1 MTQTKPCG
9 PKDADAGTSRNPL
22 KPGPT
27 AAGHQRDL
35 PALVVVIAVLAVSLR
50 LGLAVATQY
59 TQEDFLITL
68 RYAENIAQGHGFVYN
83 SGERILGTTTPLYAL
98 LLAGAD
104 WLGLPAPIVG
114 KALNILADGGLCLV
128 VYRVLAWVKQENAG
142 VCVAF
147 LVAVNPIQ
155 MRVAISG
162 QESSLAALCGASVWL
177 LFLQRRYIVAYVAG
191 AVLFLLRWDGLL
203 LVAVLT
209 LAILVRERRLPVRAL
224 LAFGLACA
232 PWLVFASW
240 YFGSPIPVTLAAK
253 TVVYGWYFGS
263 ERFPELPRLLF
274 RLGGTP
280 LYAALTIAAV
290 GAWRLCR
297 EHRWAFAPP
306 VAWFALYWIAFL
318 SSRVWLFEWYLVP
331 PLFVYEML
339 AGLGL
344 ATLAERLG
352 ILRQCPLRC
361 AAPLALAGLV
371 GFLNVRD
378 TLSYTRGL
386 QGLEDHLRRP
396 LGRWLRAH
404 SRPTDR
410 IMLEPIGYIGY
421 YSRLPVVDM
430 IGLVTPSMLPCYDR
444 KNACPWLL
452 IADAYRPEW
461 CILRPS
467 EVAPMQRASQ
477 AAGRPWEKY
486 YRHIKSFSYAAP
498 SDKSP
503 TVFEVCQRRSQPT
516 VPARPR
522 LFLEQAP
529 HRPAKAFATTGAREA
544 VGSGGSGSNA
554 SGSQNSVR
562 QFEAQFPA

>member
-35 PALVVVIAVLAVSLR
+35 PALVVVIAVLAVLLR

-104 WLGLPAPIVG
+104 WLGLPAPIIG

-142 VCVAF
+142 VCAAF

-209 LAILVRERRLPVRAL
+209 IAILVRERRLPVRAL

-280 LYAALTIAAV
+280 LYAALTIAAAL
-290 GAWRLCR
+290 GLWRLCR
-297 EHRWAFAPP
+297 ERWTVLAPP
-306 VAWFALYWIAFL
+306 VLWFALYWAAFL
-318 SSRVWLFEWYLVP
+318 VSRVWLFEWYLVP

-339 AGLGL
+339 AGLGI
-344 ATLAERLG
+344 ATVAERIGLG
-352 ILRQCPLRC
+352 RQRLVWY
-361 AAPLALAGLV
+361 AATLALAGLV

-378 TLSYTRGL
+378 ALAYTREL

-396 LGRWLRAH
+396 LGLWLRAH
-404 SRPTDR
+404 SRPMDR
-410 IMLEPIGYIGY
+410 VMLEPIGYIGY
-421 YSRLPVVDM
+421 YSRLPVLDM
-430 IGLVTPSMLPCYDR
+430 TGLVTPSVLPYYDR

-452 IADAYRPEW
+452 IAYVDQPEW
-461 CILRPS
+461 CVLRPS
-467 EVAPMQRASQ
+467 ELAPMQRAAR
-477 AAGRPWEKY
+477 AAGQPWEGRYTHLKT
-486 YRHIKSFSYAAP
+486 FSYTAHPDPAPTTFEVYRRRDQARGPSSARRTTTAP
-498 SDKSP
+498 S
-503 TVFEVCQRRSQPT
+503 
-516 VPARPR
+516 RP
-522 LFLEQAP
+522 
-529 HRPAKAFATTGAREA
+529 GA
-544 VGSGGSGSNA
+544 
-554 SGSQNSVR
+554 VR
-562 QFEAQFPA
+562 

>member
-1 MTQTKPCG
+1 MVI
-9 PKDADAGTSRNPL
+9 S
-22 KPGPT
+22 
-27 AAGHQRDL
+27 
-35 PALVVVIAVLAVSLR
+35 IAVLAVVLR
-50 LGLAVATQY
+50 LGLALATHY

-83 SGERILGTTTPLYAL
+83 TGERILGTTTPLYTL
-98 LLAGAD
+98 LLAGVT
-104 WLGLPAPIVG
+104 WLGLPAPLVG
-114 KALNILADGGLCLV
+114 KTLNVLADGVLCWV
-128 VYRVLAWVKQENAG
+128 VYRSLALAKHEAAG
-142 VCVAF
+142 VWAAF
-147 LVAVNPIQ
+147 LVAINPIQ

-162 QESSLAALCGASVWL
+162 QESSLAALCGASIWL
-177 LFLQRRYIVAYVAG
+177 LFLQRRYVAAYVAG

-209 LAILVRERRLPVRAL
+209 LAILVRERRLPTRAL
-224 LAFGLACA
+224 LAFALVCA
-232 PWLVFASW
+232 PWLVFAFW

-253 TVVYGWYFGS
+253 TVVYGWYFRS
-263 ERFPELPRLLF
+263 ERLPELPRLLY

-280 LYAALTIAAV
+280 LYAAMAVAAAV
-290 GAWRLCR
+290 GAGRLCR
-297 EHRWAFAPP
+297 EHRWALAPP

-318 SSRVWLFEWYLVP
+318 FSRVWLFEWYLVP

-352 ILRQCPLRC
+352 ILRQRPVRC
-361 AAPLALAGLV
+361 AAALALAGLV

-396 LGRWLRAH
+396 LGLWLRVH

-430 IGLVTPSMLPCYDR
+430 TGLVTPSVLPCYAR

-452 IADAYRPEW
+452 IADIYQPEW

-467 EVAPMQRASQ
+467 EVAPIQRASQ
-477 AAGRPWEKY
+477 AAGQSWETH

-498 SDKSP
+498 SDRAP
-503 TVFEVCQRRSQPT
+503 TIFEVYQRHDQST
-516 VPARPR
+516 VPARPH
-522 LFLEQAP
+522 LLLGP
-529 HRPAKAFATTGAREA
+529 DWK
-544 VGSGGSGSNA
+544 
-554 SGSQNSVR
+554 
-562 QFEAQFPA
+562 